1 MTDHPSPPIPATLLE
16 LAEEWSPL
24 FKLLGDPTRL
34 RLLLAMHYVGPGK
47 ASVGELAELTDIRV
61 PTASAA
67 LTHMAT
73 VGVLVA
79 ERQGREVR
87 YSLTDQ
93 HAHEVLHYLGA
104 THSTPHGGHSR

>member
-1 MTDHPSPPIPATLLE
+1 
-16 LAEEWSPL
+16 
-24 FKLLGDPTRL
+24 
-34 RLLLAMHYVGPGK
+34 MHYVGPGK

>member
-1 MTDHPSPPIPATLLE
+1 MTDRPPPPIPATLLD

-34 RLLLAMHYVGPGK
+34 RLLLAMHYVGSGE

-73 VGVLVA
+73 AGVLAA
-79 ERQGREVR
+79 ERRGREVR
-87 YSLTDQ
+87 YSLVDQ
-93 HAHEVLHYLGA
+93 HAHDVLHYLGA
-104 THSTPHGGHSR
+104 THSPPRGHAH